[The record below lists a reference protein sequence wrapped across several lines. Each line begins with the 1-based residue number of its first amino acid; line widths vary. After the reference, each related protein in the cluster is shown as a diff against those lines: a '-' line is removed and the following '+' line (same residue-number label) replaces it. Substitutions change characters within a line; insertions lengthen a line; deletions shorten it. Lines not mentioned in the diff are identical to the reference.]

1 MHNAKR
7 AEIPKQIVKLNRAV
21 ETLAHLEYSDMDQ
34 VRRIVSGIRWEL
46 GEVNLE
52 LCDLLNEEAG
62 PLEVTQ
68 TSLPL

>member
-52 LCDLLNEEAG
+52 LCDLLNEDGASVGEG
-62 PLEVTQ
+62 Q
-68 TSLPL
+68 TRLPL